1 MSDRFQ
7 VDTGALERVGGGY
20 AAVAAQLRELLG
32 GLDAQVG
39 AVGDAMDAAGATVA
53 YDEMWSAWRRAL
65 DGLAAELDGQVA
77 GLLAAIASYDMA
89 DNYGYFTDVSERVEL
104 AGP

>member
-1 MSDRFQ
+1 MSDGFG
-7 VDTGALERVGGGY
+7 VDTGALERVGHGY
-20 AAVAAQLRELLG
+20 AGVAAQLREVLG

-39 AVGDAMDAAGATVA
+39 TVGDAMDAGAAAA
-53 YDEMWSAWRRAL
+53 YDQMWTAWRRAL

-77 GLLAAIASYDMA
+77 RLLAAIASYDMA
-89 DNYGYFTDVSERVEL
+89 DNYAYFTGVTGSVEL

>member
-1 MSDRFQ
+1 MSDGFG
-7 VDTGALERVGGGY
+7 VDTGALARVGHGY
-20 AAVAAQLRELLG
+20 AAVAAQLREVLG

-39 AVGDAMDAAGATVA
+39 AVGDAMDAGMATAA
-53 YDEMWSAWRRAL
+53 YDQMWTAWRWAL

-77 GLLAAIASYDMA
+77 RLLAAIASYDMA
-89 DNYGYFTDVSERVEL
+89 DNYAYFTDVTGGVEL